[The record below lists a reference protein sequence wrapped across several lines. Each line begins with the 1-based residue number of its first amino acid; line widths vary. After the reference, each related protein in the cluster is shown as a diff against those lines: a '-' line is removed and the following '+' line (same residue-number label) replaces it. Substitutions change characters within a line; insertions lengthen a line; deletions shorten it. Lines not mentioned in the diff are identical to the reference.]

1 VSVLL
6 TLVLAAG
13 GAQWL
18 GPKPPAQVT
27 RVVTLAP
34 SLTETIV
41 ALGAAER
48 LVGVSRFDE
57 QPEVAA
63 LPRVGGFNDVSI
75 EAVLAVKPQVL
86 VVQKSPGNQKPV
98 ETLAKLGVTVLA
110 LPLTTVEDVA
120 LAMVEL
126 GRLLH
131 REAEAKVLV
140 DSLAATRKQ
149 MRAEAAM
156 RGQKPRVLFAYGFAP
171 LVVAGPGSFAHELLE
186 DCGAVN
192 VAQQAPTAYPT
203 YSLER
208 VVALTPELVIDAAD
222 SADGREAV
230 RSLPQLKV
238 VRWLALP
245 SKDLL
250 HPGPALASGLTQLCG
265 LIATASSPSVNKGD
279 AGVKSEP

>member
-1 VSVLL
+1 VSVWL
-6 TLVLAAG
+6 TLVLAAS

-18 GPKPPAQVT
+18 GPKPPAHVT

-41 ALGAAER
+41 ALGAADC

-98 ETLAKLGVTVLA
+98 ETLARLGVTVLA
-110 LPLTTVEDVA
+110 LPLTTVEDVSQ
-120 LAMVEL
+120 AMGEL

-140 DSLAATRKQ
+140 DSLAATRKR
-149 MRAEAAM
+149 MRAEAVT

-238 VRWLALP
+238 VRWLPLP
-245 SKDLL
+245 SP
-250 HPGPALASGLTQLCG
+250 PG
-265 LIATASSPSVNKGD
+265 
-279 AGVKSEP
+279 

>member
-1 VSVLL
+1 MS
-6 TLVLAAG
+6 LVLALVLSAS

-41 ALGAAER
+41 ALGAVDR

-57 QPEVAA
+57 QPEVAS
-63 LPRVGGFNDVSI
+63 LPRVGGFNDVSV
-75 EAVLAVKPQVL
+75 ETVLAAKPQVL

-110 LPLTTVEDVA
+110 LPLTTVEDVSQ
-120 LAMVEL
+120 AMVEL

-131 REAEAKVLV
+131 REAEAARLV
-140 DSLAATRKQ
+140 ETLAATRRQ
-149 MRAEAAM
+149 MRAEAAA
-156 RGQKPRVLFAYGFAP
+156 RGRKVRVLFAYGFAP

-208 VVALTPELVIDAAD
+208 VVALTPEVVIDAAD
-222 SADGREAV
+222 SADGRDALRALPPM
-230 RSLPQLKV
+230 RS
-238 VRWLALP
+238 VRWLPLP

-250 HPGPALASGLTQLCG
+250 HPGPALATGLTQLCA
-265 LIATASSPSVNKGD
+265 LIATVVSPSLNSSD
-279 AGVKSEP
+279 AGVKSAP